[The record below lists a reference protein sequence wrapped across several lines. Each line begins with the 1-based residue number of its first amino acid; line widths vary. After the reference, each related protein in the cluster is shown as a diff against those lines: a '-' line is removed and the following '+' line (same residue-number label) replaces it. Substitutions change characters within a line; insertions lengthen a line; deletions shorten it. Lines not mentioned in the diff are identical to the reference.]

1 MLTLTLAFL
10 ACTDTTETQD
20 SDSGPVDTQPVDT
33 GSPPSGVW
41 PVTVVSEQTQL
52 GVAVF
57 DFTLGAGGLEGVGL
71 LNSGLLVDGSATL
84 DLLPPAEA
92 DLQALD
98 PDDPELLVRY
108 ALALSFADSNENGS
122 HDAGEVFV
130 GGLDYGLM
138 YVQNPTAVMEFLG
151 FRSGWNAFRTL
162 GSFTEVVDLQ
172 GLVLRPSL
180 ATVENLSIS
189 GTYDENYGP
198 ARAAVLPVSWFS
210 DPGFTEVVGD
220 ITVGST
226 WAMTLEGPPP
236 ASHFLPADDPS
247 LPGGALDLPFAYLDN
262 NGNGKWTLGQDQPV
276 LPACYGGAPA
286 LAVWLPE
293 PPVVEV
299 ALSYLGAGLA
309 PGWVLAQQ
317 SETGLDF
324 LGAEAYG
331 GLSFS
336 ADCGF

>member
-10 ACTDTTETQD
+10 ACTDTTDSQD

-33 GSPPSGVW
+33 GSPPTGIW
-41 PVTVVSEQTQL
+41 PVTLVSEQTQL
-52 GVAVF
+52 SVAVF
-57 DFTLGAGGLEGVGL
+57 DFSLAAGGIEDVGML
-71 LNSGLLVDGSATL
+71 SSASLSDGSATL
-84 DLLPPAEA
+84 ELLPPADV
-92 DLQALD
+92 DLQVLD
-98 PDDPELLVRY
+98 PEDPDLRVRY

-122 HDAGEVFV
+122 HDPGEVFV

-138 YVQNPTAVMEFLG
+138 YVQSPTAVMEFLG

-172 GLVLRPSL
+172 GLVLQPSL
-180 ATVENLSIS
+180 ATVETLSIS

-220 ITVGST
+220 TDLGST
-226 WAMTLEGPPP
+226 WTMTLEGAPP
-236 ASHFLPADDPS
+236 ASHILPADDPS

-262 NGNGKWTLGQDQPV
+262 NGNGSWTLGQDQPV
-276 LPACYGGAPA
+276 LPVCYGGAPA
-286 LAVWLPE
+286 LAVWLPQ
-293 PPVVEV
+293 PPVVEA

-336 ADCGF
+336 VDCGF